1 MFARLKPASKVAA
14 LLAATVLALPAAHAA
29 ETADDYPSKPITFVV
44 PYSAGGP
51 LDGMAR
57 LMAEKVK
64 DDLGNVVVEN
74 KPGAGGNIG
83 ASYVAKTKPDGYT
96 LMMGAVAINAINP
109 WLYKDLHF
117 DPIKSFSPVTLVAS
131 VPNVLI
137 VNKEFADKNKIGSVQ
152 DLVDFAK
159 AHDGELNFG
168 SGGNGSAGHLAGE
181 LLNVRTGI
189 KTVHVPYAGAAPAKL
204 ALLADQVNFMFD
216 NLASAASLINDGK
229 VKALA
234 VTTTDRS
241 TIYPDLPTMQE
252 AGVENF
258 DLGTWFGVFA
268 TGGTPQAIIDKLNA
282 AYSKALM
289 DPEVRKNLRTMG
301 STAEPNSPEAFAAF
315 VKSELAKY
323 KEVVAASGAKLF

>member
-1 MFARLKPASKVAA
+1 MFSHIRPLAVAA
-14 LLAATVLALPAAHAA
+14 SLAASLAFSLSASAESAA
-29 ETADDYPSKPITFVV
+29 DFPSKPIQFIV

-57 LMAEKVK
+57 LLAEKVQA
-64 DDLGNVVVEN
+64 DLGPVVVEN

-83 ASYVAKTKPDGYT
+83 AAYVAKTNPDGYT

-109 WLYKDLHF
+109 WLYEKLSF
-117 DPIKSFSPVTLVAS
+117 DPIKSFEPVTLVAS

-137 VNKEFADKNKIGSVQ
+137 VNKKFADTNGIDSVQ
-152 DLVDFAK
+152 KLIAFARQ
-159 AHDGELNFG
+159 HDGELNFA

-181 LLNVRTGI
+181 LLNVRSGI
-189 KTVHVPYAGAAPAKL
+189 KTVHVPYAGASPAKL
-204 ALLADQVNFMFD
+204 ALMAGQVDFMFD
-216 NLASAASLINDGK
+216 NLASASSLINDGK

-252 AGVENF
+252 SGVEHF

-268 TGGTPQAIIDKLNA
+268 TGGTPRPIVDKLNA
-282 AYSKALM
+282 AYAKALM
-289 DPEVRKNLRTMG
+289 DPAVRKNLLTMG
-301 STAEPNSPEAFAAF
+301 STAQPTTPEAFAEL
-315 VKSELAKY
+315 VKHDLAKY
-323 KEVVAASGAKLF
+323 KEVVQTSGAKLF